1 MPHHYYDEELKKGLS
16 FKDAMK
22 AGKDI
27 KKPGGNGKP
36 KKSTKKGKKSTS
48 DILGMAASL
57 ASTIAD
63 NSPTKWRGP
72 VDTGGDVKANDTPPK
87 GMDITVSYDNKS
99 PLPDDDM
106 EYQKKKKMYGL

>member
-27 KKPGGNGKP
+27 KKPKKP
-36 KKSTKKGKKSTS
+36 KKSTKKSGKSTS
-48 DILGMAASL
+48 DVLGMAASL

-63 NSPTKWRGP
+63 ASPTKWRGP
-72 VDTGGDVKANDTPPK
+72 VDAGTPVKANEKPPE
-87 GMDITVSYDNKS
+87 GMNITVGDF
-99 PLPDDDM
+99 DTGAMGDEDQ